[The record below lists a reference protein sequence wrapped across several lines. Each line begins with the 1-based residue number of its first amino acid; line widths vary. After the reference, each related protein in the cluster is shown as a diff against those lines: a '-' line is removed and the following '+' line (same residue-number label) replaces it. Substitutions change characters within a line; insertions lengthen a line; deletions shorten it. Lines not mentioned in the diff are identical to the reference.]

1 MSTPGKPDGGPGGR
15 IAALRSA
22 RHMTQADLAHAASV
36 SLSMIRKL
44 EQGVRKPSDDML
56 DAIAAALN
64 VDPSRLL
71 NGTDRRDGRV
81 HDSIPLLRK
90 VITTCDFPNDGPVR
104 PLPQLQAAVDEA
116 VRWRLE
122 AQYVRLSH
130 VLPDLLT
137 ELIRGLQTAS
147 NLAPLLVAAYRA
159 ADAVAFKY
167 GYLDLSARLIDL
179 MCDASAL
186 TEDPLLAASTGY
198 VRTEIFFAT
207 NTYRAGL
214 RALESEIAR
223 LPAREGKD
231 PQHLGVLGALHMR
244 AAVVAARGGQTEA
257 TLSHLGEARRLGDAV
272 REGIYYGTAFGPDS
286 VRIHEVSVAVSLGD
300 PHLGPA
306 LDLAKTWTPPAGIPA
321 ERRSGFFIE
330 LARAQLWAGMRDA
343 AFESLRAA
351 RLIAPQHT
359 REHRWVREDIETLL
373 RLNRA
378 SSGALAGFADWL
390 GVT

>member
-1 MSTPGKPDGGPGGR
+1 MTTSRKPDDTPGGR

-22 RHMTQADLAHAASV
+22 RRMTQTDLARAASV

-44 EQGVRKPSDDML
+44 ERGVRKPSDNVL

-71 NGTDRRDGRV
+71 NGADRRDGRV
-81 HDSIPLLRK
+81 HDTIPLLRK
-90 VITTCDFPNDGPVR
+90 AIATCDFPDDGPVR

-130 VLPDLLT
+130 ALPDLLA
-137 ELIRGLQTAS
+137 ELIRGLQTMPG
-147 NLAPLLVAAYRA
+147 LAPLLVAGYRA
-159 ADAVAFKY
+159 ADAAAFKY

-179 MCDASAL
+179 MRGTSAL
-186 TEDPLLAASTGY
+186 TDDPLLAASTGY

-207 NTYRAGL
+207 STYHAGL
-214 RALESEIAR
+214 RALELEIDL
-223 LPAREGKD
+223 LPEGGGED
-231 PQHLGVLGALHMR
+231 FQRLGVLGSLHMR
-244 AAVVAARGGQTEA
+244 AAVIAARGGQTEA
-257 TLSHLGEARRLGDAV
+257 ALSHLGEARRLGGRVA
-272 REGIYYGTAFGPDS
+272 EGIYYGTAFGPDS

-300 PHLGPA
+300 PHLGLA
-306 LDLAKTWTPPAGIPA
+306 LDLAKTWTPPAVMPA

-351 RLIAPQHT
+351 RRIAPQHT
-359 REHRWVREDIETLL
+359 REHRWVREDVETLL
-373 RLNRA
+373 RLHRA
-378 SSGALAGFADWL
+378 GSEPLIGFADWL